1 MENTIIVGRA
11 RGPGQKT
18 FEFQFI
24 TSDKDKVK
32 IGEFIYYVYKDERG
46 TERKVLSRVIN
57 RTPLRLYPDVML
69 SNPNLDP
76 AIIAS
81 TIDYNESEE
90 MDFYL
95 IDAQVI
101 GYYKDDTFKFVN
113 PRMPPKP
120 GQPIFLANASD
131 LTQWLNSVQLNEPK
145 SAFIGH
151 LISRATEVVPIY
163 LNINELVS
171 THMAVLAAT
180 GSGKSYCVGV
190 ILEEMMSPRN
200 KAAVLVIDPHG
211 EYTTL
216 SEIEALKEYQT
227 QNYKPNVKIFNPD
240 EIQIKLS
247 SMRFEELSH
256 LLKGLTDKME
266 NYLRNAFYKVKKISP
281 ASFTIQ
287 DILNELDSYS
297 NADPKIETTIAGIK
311 WRLDEYVKNKSII
324 SDSKHKSLRELLMPG
339 QLSVMN
345 FSSLTEEDQQLTLSV
360 LLNRILE
367 SRILATRGKMMGV
380 DPSQLDPDKNKE
392 LLDYPVFIV
401 LEEGHKFAPA
411 NNESWSKKIL
421 KTILSEGRKF
431 GIGVCVVSQRPGKLD
446 SDVLSQ
452 CMSQIIMK
460 IKNPVDQKNIR
471 DSIESVSEDLINE
484 LPGLTKGQALISG
497 EAINTPVLIN
507 IRKRLTTHGG
517 QSHDAVKS
525 WTEYRIEQKA
535 KRVPD
540 SSREKLI

>member
-1 MENTIIVGRA
+1 MENVIIIGRA

-24 TSDKDKVK
+24 TSDKNMVK
-32 IGEFIYYVYKDERG
+32 IGEFIYYIYKDERA

-81 TIDYNESEE
+81 TIDYKESDD

-101 GYYKDDTFKFVN
+101 GYYKDATFKFVN

-120 GQPIFLANASD
+120 GQPIFLAAASD
-131 LTQWLNSVQLNEPK
+131 LTQWLNSVQINEPR
-145 SAFIGH
+145 SAFVGH

-216 SEIEALKEYQT
+216 SEIEALKDYQM

-247 SMRFEELSH
+247 SMKFEELSH

-266 NYLRNAFYKVKKISP
+266 NYLRNAFYAVKKSHP
-281 ASFTIQ
+281 ASFSIK
-287 DILNELDSYS
+287 IIIFELDSYS

-324 SDSKHKSLRELLMPG
+324 SDSKHKALRELLMPG

-360 LLNRILE
+360 LLIEFWNPNFGNTRKNDGCGPQPIR
-367 SRILATRGKMMGV
+367 SR
-380 DPSQLDPDKNKE
+380 
-392 LLDYPVFIV
+392 
-401 LEEGHKFAPA
+401 
-411 NNESWSKKIL
+411 
-421 KTILSEGRKF
+421 
-431 GIGVCVVSQRPGKLD
+431 
-446 SDVLSQ
+446 
-452 CMSQIIMK
+452 
-460 IKNPVDQKNIR
+460 
-471 DSIESVSEDLINE
+471 
-484 LPGLTKGQALISG
+484 
-497 EAINTPVLIN
+497 
-507 IRKRLTTHGG
+507 
-517 QSHDAVKS
+517 
-525 WTEYRIEQKA
+525 
-535 KRVPD
+535 
-540 SSREKLI
+540 